1 MTVTFAKLSMVDQS
15 NGRRHLEACMNI
27 RRVNTFRYT
36 WKLNSSNYSLLQPK
50 SEGNGPPHVTHSQRR
65 SAFIAAKHIVYRMGS
80 ARINF
85 GSWFLYQVAWVA
97 GFFTLRSLLVCF
109 NSMALGTS
117 YEPTDAAHLS
127 VKGQEPSRHSD
138 SSAQFVQFSCLDRL
152 EWSSNQQFTG
162 FGRCDAMGLILE
174 VNLNGLCVD
183 KTLKGGGKGS
193 DLSF

>member
-138 SSAQFVQFSCLDRL
+138 SSAQFVQFSERPRMEVCLVARNL
-152 EWSSNQQFTG
+152 SSYYVMHKICWLPGCLVTP
-162 FGRCDAMGLILE
+162 
-174 VNLNGLCVD
+174 
-183 KTLKGGGKGS
+183 LKI
-193 DLSF
+193 